1 MFMISAQFHN
11 PPDFFFENM
20 CNAIDG
26 APEGTSILVRTAAG
40 LNASIFGNQSCHY
53 VYQFK
58 KGKLAWPW
66 QVFLK
71 HSDNSC
77 GEYGQYVFQTCT
89 EIVMPMGTGGND
101 TMFQASGANRSF
113 WYCSKAF
120 GSQ

>member
-1 MFMISAQFHN
+1 
-11 PPDFFFENM
+11 M

-40 LNASIFGNQSCHY
+40 LNASIFGNHSCHD

-71 HSDNSC
+71 HSVLVC
-77 GEYGQYVFQTCT
+77 KWILHHHVQVY
-89 EIVMPMGTGGND
+89 
-101 TMFQASGANRSF
+101 
-113 WYCSKAF
+113 
-120 GSQ
+120 